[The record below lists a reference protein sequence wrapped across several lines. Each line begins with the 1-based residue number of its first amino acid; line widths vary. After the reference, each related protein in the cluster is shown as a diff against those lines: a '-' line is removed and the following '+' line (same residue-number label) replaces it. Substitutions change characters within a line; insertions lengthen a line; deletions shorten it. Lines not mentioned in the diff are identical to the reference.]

1 MQKNSFSSAHVSG
14 TLMNMTF
21 SWNSHMICSLLKG
34 CRTLPHSTAL
44 YRTLLH
50 SEQQFR
56 PGIRGT
62 WKGFRQLTHPKACFS
77 VYVIYL
83 RRITCH
89 SLAACTSAACSLAAC
104 SLAARSPGCSSPG
117 LLVPRAARP
126 PGCSFLGCSI
136 AVTAASSTT
145 FPWGFIEVFFNTLN
159 GKFSFAVNTLC
170 WLDHHTE
177 MHKLVFF

>member
-34 CRTLPHSTAL
+34 

-62 WKGFRQLTHPKACFS
+62 WKGFRQLTHPKTCFS

>member
-21 SWNSHMICSLLKG
+21 SWNSLCSLLKG
-34 CRTLPHSTAL
+34 

-62 WKGFRQLTHPKACFS
+62 WKGFRQLTHPQPCFS

-89 SLAACTSAACSLAAC
+89 SLAACTSAACSLAA
-104 SLAARSPGCSSPG
+104 RSPGCSSPG
-117 LLVPRAARP
+117 LLVPLAARP
-126 PGCSFLGCSI
+126 SGCSFLGCSI

-177 MHKLVFF
+177 MHKLVFL